1 MDKEFEAKELE
12 FKPDLN
18 VDLNDSPIKKERYN
32 KLEGVNDYWKFEE
45 LANKFDDL
53 HEFLD

>member
-53 HEFLD
+53 HEVLD